1 MKTTHSKLILSMLLS
16 FAVLTFASGQKKAI
30 EERSD
35 RLAETADLITVKGT
49 VTAFDKYCLK
59 NAEITARRTRSKAI
73 TDSLGSFEILASR
86 GDVLVFNANGFE
98 KNRREVTANEDEI
111 SVNMILMPGEKNKQI
126 AVYHGHMTEKYI
138 ENAVEHYNNINND
151 FPEYTNLRGLIQAK
165 CLGARV
171 MDQGGSIQVFIRGR
185 DIGFTGLSE
194 NNGAAIFVLDGMIV
208 RDIDFLN
215 PRDVKYVTLLTGHE
229 ATRRYGSHGANGVV
243 LINTK

>member
-1 MKTTHSKLILSMLLS
+1 MKTSYLKLILSMLLS
-16 FAVLTFASGQKKAI
+16 FAVLSFSSGQKKAI
-30 EERSD
+30 EERAD
-35 RLAETADLITVKGT
+35 RLVETADLITVKGT

-59 NAEITARRTRSKAI
+59 FAEITARRTRSKAI
-73 TDSLGSFEILASR
+73 TDSLGRFEIMVPM
-86 GDVLVFNANGFE
+86 GDVLVFSANGFE

-111 SVNMILMPGEKNKQI
+111 SVNMILLPGEKNKQI
-126 AVYHGHMTEKYI
+126 AVYHGHMSEKDI
-138 ENAVEHYNNINND
+138 ANAVEIYSNINND

-215 PRDVKYVTLLTGHE
+215 PQDVKYVTLLTGHE
-229 ATRRYGSHGANGVV
+229 ATRRYGSHGANGVM